1 MRDGRDGQGGLS
13 GRFRRSPSRPELRA
27 SHTLRHFGGAPCGTS
42 SRGRPAP
49 SPRSHSG
56 AHRAFSP
63 SRTPSSV
70 GARRPHCRTHRVAP
84 LSSSLK
90 AVSASQHGRRLATSR
105 GHEDTTTG
113 APPGCHPQ
121 SPPPPRLC
129 TTFTQHL
136 SLNPGGPSAAWV
148 PGRQAKGSGVVL
160 DDKPPAV
167 PRGPPP
173 QSWARAVRRP
183 DLQPLPEE
191 PAQHSWEAHAPHSPH
206 AWRRRS
212 AAGSAWPFTALS

>member
-90 AVSASQHGRRLATSR
+90 AISASQRGRRLATSR
-105 GHEDTTTG
+105 GREDATTG
-113 APPGCHPQ
+113 AAAPSCH
-121 SPPPPRLC
+121 PPPRPLH
-129 TTFTQHL
+129 HL
-136 SLNPGGPSAAWV
+136 YAALIFKPRRPEHSLGAQAASQRERGGPR
-148 PGRQAKGSGVVL
+148 RQA
-160 DDKPPAV
+160 A
-167 PRGPPP
+167 RGPPRSPAPELGPGRP
-173 QSWARAVRRP
+173 QA
-183 DLQPLPEE
+183 
-191 PAQHSWEAHAPHSPH
+191 
-206 AWRRRS
+206 
-212 AAGSAWPFTALS
+212 